1 MDIPINQDYIE
12 AVALIS
18 VRIAVFLIIAPP
30 FSYTTFPMQLKAGL
44 SVMLAMVIAPTVAH
58 GHLVA
63 GTGPFLL
70 DIVIEATT
78 GAVLGFLVYVTF
90 AAIQSAGALLD
101 SFGGFQAAQQYDPEA
116 QVDGAQ
122 FSRLYQMTALALMFA
137 SDGYQ
142 LVIGGL
148 VRSFHAVPLTVLVD
162 LSTVAPTLAESITQL
177 LVAALQIAGP
187 IIVVLFLANVALG
200 LLSRVAPALNAY
212 TLGPP
217 AFALIAIVLG
227 AISFVALPDV
237 VENLANQAGQLI
249 AGGS

>member
-1 MDIPINQDYIE
+1 
-12 AVALIS
+12 
-18 VRIAVFLIIAPP
+18 
-30 FSYTTFPMQLKAGL
+30 
-44 SVMLAMVIAPTVAH
+44 
-58 GHLVA
+58 
-63 GTGPFLL
+63 
-70 DIVIEATT
+70 
-78 GAVLGFLVYVTF
+78 
-90 AAIQSAGALLD
+90 
-101 SFGGFQAAQQYDPEA
+101 
-116 QVDGAQ
+116 
-122 FSRLYQMTALALMFA
+122 
-137 SDGYQ
+137 
-142 LVIGGL
+142 
-148 VRSFHAVPLTVLVD
+148 VLVD

>member
-1 MDIPINQDYIE
+1 MNIPIDQGYIE

-18 VRIAVFLIIAPP
+18 VRIAVFLVIAPP

-44 SVMLAMVIAPTVAH
+44 SVTLAIVIAPTLDIGRVTSD
-58 GHLVA
+58 
-63 GTGPFLL
+63 TGPFLI

-90 AAIQSAGALLD
+90 AAVQSAGALLD
-101 SFGGFQAAQQYDPEA
+101 QFGGFQAAQQYDPEA
-116 QVDGAQ
+116 QIDGAQ
-122 FSRLYQMTALALMFA
+122 FSRLYQMTALALLFA

-142 LVIGGL
+142 LVIAGL
-148 VRSFHAVPLTVLVD
+148 VRSFRAVPLTVVLN
-162 LSTVAPTLAESITQL
+162 LSSVAPTLSESITQL
-177 LVAALQIAGP
+177 LIAALQIAGP

-200 LLSRVAPALNAY
+200 LLSRVAPALHPY

-217 AFALIAIVLG
+217 SFALIAVVLAG
-227 AISFVALPDV
+227 ISFVALPDV

-249 AGGS
+249 AGN